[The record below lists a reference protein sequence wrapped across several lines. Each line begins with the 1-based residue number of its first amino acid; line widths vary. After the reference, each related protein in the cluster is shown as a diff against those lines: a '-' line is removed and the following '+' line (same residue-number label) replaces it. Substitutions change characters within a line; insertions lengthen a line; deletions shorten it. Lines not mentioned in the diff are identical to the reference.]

1 MQPPL
6 PSGSPRAQVVAGVQ
20 YVGAFLTAPV
30 TTAIVI
36 PMDLLDSWT
45 ARQEPVVRIGA
56 AEQVFASLRG
66 AIEGGQIPVG
76 TRLDS
81 EATLARQF
89 GVSRTMVREAL
100 RSCTALGLTATH
112 TGKGTFVI
120 ADKVARDLKLGKYSA
135 SALVEARPHVEV
147 PAAGLAARR
156 RSDEDLEALRE
167 ILREMAQEDDIQQWV
182 LLNTEFHM
190 TIARCSGNGVF
201 ESFLSDICEAM
212 ANQSSTLNLM
222 ADRRKESGN
231 EHARIF
237 DAIERGSAEDAS
249 QAMTMHLHGVECA
262 LGTIVPGG

>member
-1 MQPPL
+1 
-6 PSGSPRAQVVAGVQ
+6 
-20 YVGAFLTAPV
+20 
-30 TTAIVI
+30 
-36 PMDLLDSWT
+36 MDLLDSWT
-45 ARQEPVVRIGA
+45 ARQERVVRIGA
-56 AEQVFASLRG
+56 AEAVFASLRG
-66 AIEGGQIPVG
+66 AIEAGEIPVG

-120 ADKVARDLKLGKYSA
+120 ADKVAQDLKLGKYSA

-147 PAAGLAARR
+147 PAAGLAAERR
-156 RSDEDLEALRE
+156 TSEDLEALRE
-167 ILREMAQEDDIQQWV
+167 ILREMDEAESLQQWV
-182 LLNTEFHM
+182 QLNTEFHV
-190 TIARCSGNGVF
+190 TIARASGNGVF

-212 ANQSSTLNLM
+212 ANQSNTLNLV
-222 ADRRKESGN
+222 ADRRKDSGA

-249 QAMTMHLHGVECA
+249 QAMTSHLHGVECA
-262 LGTIVPGG
+262 LGTVIPRGNAAATHHPNTIKP